1 MPEKIEWESLPA
13 RNKKRLVIAIIAV
26 FFTTLF
32 LYLFTGPYWAIFGF
46 LLLLFVLFPFYTVT
60 RYSLDNEKIVIKK
73 PFYTVSKELRYFRRV
88 EKDRNG
94 VFLSPFKKPSRLD
107 NFRGI
112 YLIMQDDKLKN
123 RVFEFLK
130 KNIEENEHQRTS

>member
-32 LYLFTGPYWAIFGF
+32 LYLFAGTYWAIFGF

-60 RYSLDNEKIVIKK
+60 RYSLDKEKIVIKK

>member
-13 RNKKRLVIAIIAV
+13 RNKKKLVIAIIAV

-130 KNIEENEHQRTS
+130 KNIEENEH

>member
-13 RNKKRLVIAIIAV
+13 RNKKKLVIAIIAV

>member
-13 RNKKRLVIAIIAV
+13 RNKKKLVIAIIAV

-112 YLIMQDDKLKN
+112 YLIMQDDKLKT